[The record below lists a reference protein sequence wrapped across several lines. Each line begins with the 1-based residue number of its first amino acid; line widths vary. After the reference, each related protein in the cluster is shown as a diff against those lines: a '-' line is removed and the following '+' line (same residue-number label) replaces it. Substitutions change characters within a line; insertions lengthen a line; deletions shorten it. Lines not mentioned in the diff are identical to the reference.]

1 MPHVSPDASLIKG
14 TGGFGSIFVTDTQPY
29 AGEFFCIQVLE
40 DCRFT
45 TLTSTDMQNS
55 DRFVTQQIVVPAGL
69 VLSAN
74 FTAVTL
80 AYGKVILYKH

>member
-1 MPHVSPDASLIKG
+1 MARTSPDASLIKG

-29 AGEFFCIQVLE
+29 TGEFFCIQVLE

-45 TLTSTDMQNS
+45 TLVSTDMQNAGQ
-55 DRFVTQQIVVPAGL
+55 FVTQQIVVPAGL
-69 VLSAN
+69 VLSAG